1 MLFALFESK
10 VYSIFM
16 LVDLTTIKD
25 APMAFEF
32 SLEPNEIGL
41 ESETATVKSATKV
54 QANVKKGIAQTD
66 VEGKVF
72 TDLEIECSRCLQP
85 TEHRFEIPFSA
96 AFVTPE
102 NYTEA
107 KEAELKGEDLDV
119 SIFEGD
125 RIDLKE
131 LVREQILLAVP
142 IQVFC
147 REDCKGLCRKCAG
160 NRNLIDCNCEEKEVD
175 PRWKALGEL
184 KIKN

>member
-1 MLFALFESK
+1 
-10 VYSIFM
+10 M

-25 APMAFEF
+25 APTVFEF
-32 SLEPNEIGL
+32 FIEPAEVDL
-41 ESETATVKSATKV
+41 ESDTATVKNTTKV
-54 QANVKKGIAQTD
+54 RANVKKGIAQTD
-66 VEGKVF
+66 VAGTIS

-85 TEHRFEIPFSA
+85 TEHHFEIPFSA

-147 REDCKGLCRKCAG
+147 REDCKGLCQKCAA

-175 PRWKALGEL
+175 PRWAAL
-184 KIKN
+184 KNLI

>member
-1 MLFALFESK
+1 
-10 VYSIFM
+10 M

-25 APMAFEF
+25 ASTAFEF
-32 SLEPNEIGL
+32 LLEPTEIDL
-41 ESETATVKSATKV
+41 ESETATVKNTTKV
-54 QANVKKGIAQTD
+54 AANVKKGIAQTD
-66 VEGKVF
+66 VEGTIS

-96 AFVTPE
+96 VFVTPE

-125 RIDLKE
+125 KIDLKE

-142 IQVFC
+142 VQVFC
-147 REDCKGLCRKCAG
+147 REECRGLCQKCAG
-160 NRNLIDCNCEEKEVD
+160 DRNLIDCNCEEKEVD
-175 PRWKALGEL
+175 PRWAALKNL
-184 KIKN
+184 K